1 VAEEL
6 ESGCEPGFGVVM
18 RLHGHLVE
26 IDWNGQVLA
35 VRATNAD
42 GRALLNAGTDDGRLE
57 LPAAEIDEV
66 VFRDA
71 PRMVGGVVLVVDRT
85 GAEHR
90 LHFRRSGREAFHQLS
105 EELGSAAAQ
114 ARADRP
120 VIDLTE
126 PVTDVDAV
134 GTATYDHAVSA

>member
-1 VAEEL
+1 
-6 ESGCEPGFGVVM
+6 
-18 RLHGHLVE
+18 VE

-42 GRALLNAGTDDGRLE
+42 GRVLLNAGTEDGRLE

-90 LHFRRSGREAFHQLS
+90 LHFRRSSREAFLGLS
-105 EELGSAAAQ
+105 EELDSAAAQ

-120 VIDLTE
+120 AIDLTD

-134 GTATYDHAVSA
+134 ETSSYDNAVSA